1 MGTFHDDKG
10 ALHGITVYAVAGDTV
25 YVGRCDTLDEQRLV
39 LHDAD
44 VHFEGPDGVGQDG
57 RTNAQYLQ
65 RAARFG
71 VWKQHDLLVVP
82 AAGLGPVRPLGD
94 LVRGGGAA
102 QADAAEPV
110 ARAMAGTAGAEA
122 AAGAGP
128 HDGAFGAG
136 EATATATT
144 TAPAVTLTAGAAA
157 EVRRLLAH
165 EARPDHGLRLGVS
178 GGGCSGLVYKVEFDA
193 RRDGDLV
200 VPCDG
205 FDVLLD
211 RKSAIYLRG
220 VTLDHQPGV
229 GGRGFQFRNP
239 NATNTCGCGESFA
252 V

>member
-10 ALHGITVYAVAGDTV
+10 ALHGITVYARSGESV
-25 YVGRCDTLDEQRLV
+25 YVGRCDTLDDERLV

-44 VHFEGPDGVGQDG
+44 VHVEGRDG
-57 RTNAQYLQ
+57 RSIEQYLQ

-71 VWKQHDLLVVP
+71 IWKKHDTLVVP
-82 AAGLGPVRPLGD
+82 VAGLGPVRPLGD

-102 QADAAEPV
+102 APTIASAA
-110 ARAMAGTAGAEA
+110 TATAAPDA
-122 AAGAGP
+122 AAGATP
-128 HDGAFGAG
+128 SS
-136 EATATATT
+136 TATAI
-144 TAPAVTLTAGAAA
+144 ADAVSLTEGAAA
-157 EVRRLLAH
+157 EVRRLIAT
-165 EARPDHGLRLGVS
+165 EGRQGQGLRLGVA
-178 GGGCSGLVYKVEFDA
+178 GGGCSGLVYKVEFDT

-200 VPCDG
+200 VAQEG
-205 FDVLLD
+205 FEVYLD

-220 VTLDHQPGV
+220 ITVDHQSGL

>member
-10 ALHGITVYAVAGDTV
+10 PLHGITVYAQTADTV

-44 VHFEGPDGVGQDG
+44 VHFEGPDGIGEDG

-65 RAARFG
+65 HAARLG
-71 VWKQHDLLVVP
+71 IWKKHDLLVVP
-82 AAGLGPVRPLGD
+82 AAELGPVRPLGD

-102 QADAAEPV
+102 PADASPAEGSTGV
-110 ARAMAGTAGAEA
+110 AVA
-122 AAGAGP
+122 AADP
-128 HDGAFGAG
+128 
-136 EATATATT
+136 
-144 TAPAVTLTAGAAA
+144 APTPTDAVTLTAGAAT
-157 EVRRLLAH
+157 EVRRLLAA
-165 EARPDHGLRLGVS
+165 EPQPGRGLRLGVA
-178 GGGCSGLVYKVEFDA
+178 GGGCSGLVYKVEFDT

-200 VPCDG
+200 VPGEG
-205 FDVLLD
+205 FEIYLD

-220 VTLDHQPGV
+220 ITLDHQAGV
-229 GGRGFQFRNP
+229 GSRGFQFRNP